1 MQSGRSTTPEP
12 ETPSGGKGLLSLVE
26 DVADDVF
33 LESEVAT
40 ATQTEQQRVTVEA
53 VDPGGAVRGV

>member
-1 MQSGRSTTPEP
+1 M
-12 ETPSGGKGLLSLVE
+12 LSLVE
-26 DVADDVF
+26 DVADDAF